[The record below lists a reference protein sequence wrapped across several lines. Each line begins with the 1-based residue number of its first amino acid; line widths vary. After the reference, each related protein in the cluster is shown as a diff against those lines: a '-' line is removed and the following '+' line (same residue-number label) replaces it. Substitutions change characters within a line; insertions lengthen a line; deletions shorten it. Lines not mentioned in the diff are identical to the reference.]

1 MKNVKRLLSFALV
14 AIIFFVGFSNTMYAD
29 SDMELGQSDEME
41 IREKIEHLLKERA
54 SVMLSD
60 ENILCKNVFRSQK
73 KNMTEQMQRVEI
85 AEFRKELESVGETY
99 SKARTIIDINEVKKD
114 SDSRVSVNV
123 KEETYLTIAET
134 SVETGY
140 AARHEFV
147 FEKGINGEWNIIEDK
162 QLDPT
167 GLMPLDRAEEY
178 VDRSSDIFE
187 EIGKELFVCF

>member
-14 AIIFFVGFSNTMYAD
+14 AIMFFSSFSNTIYA
-29 SDMELGQSDEME
+29 SSNMGPGKPDEME
-41 IREKIEHLLKERA
+41 IREKIDNLLRERA

-60 ENILCKNVFRSQK
+60 ENISCKNVFRSQR
-73 KNMTEQMQRVEI
+73 NFMIEQRQRVEI
-85 AEFRKELESVGETY
+85 AEFRKKLESVGETY

-114 SDSRVSVNV
+114 SDSRVSVSV

-134 SVETGY
+134 GVETGY

-167 GLMPLDRAEEY
+167 GLMPLDKAEEY
-178 VDRSSDIFE
+178 VDPSSDIFE
-187 EIGKELFVCF
+187 EIGEELFVCF

>member
-29 SDMELGQSDEME
+29 SDMGLGQSDEME

-60 ENILCKNVFRSQK
+60 ENILCKNVFRSQR
-73 KNMTEQMQRVEI
+73 NFMTEQRQRVEI

-114 SDSRVSVNV
+114 SDSRVSVSV

-134 SVETGY
+134 GVETGY

-167 GLMPLDRAEEY
+167 GLMPLYKAEEY
-178 VDRSSDIFE
+178 VDP
-187 EIGKELFVCF
+187 